1 MTVENEVQQTNDE
14 TGTDERRYPV
24 RTRNPPQYLNDYI
37 TNDSTNYII
46 HHCYNVKEV
55 PLTYEEAVNGPDS
68 LQWKAAMDEEVEA
81 LQQNNTYSLCS
92 LPEGKTPISGKWVYA
107 IKTNSDNCEKFK
119 ARYVA
124 RGFTQ
129 IKGIDYQDTFSP
141 TARLTSIRILIQL
154 CIQFDLIV
162 EQLDVKTAYL
172 HADIDFEIYLE
183 QPQGYVKTDLNG
195 NKLYCKLEKSIY
207 GLKQSGR
214 NWNLMLHKFLI
225 NINFTQSLNDYCFY
239 FKVNGNLRI
248 YIIIFVDDIMIA
260 ASNVNLL
267 NDIKNLLMNK
277 FKMKDLGILNM
288 FLGMK
293 FTFDDDFIT
302 IDQSKYID
310 KILTKFKMQDCN
322 PRSIPCDNSIIKL
335 VNDDSNILSDVRL
348 YQEIVGSLIYLMTC
362 TRPDLSYVVTKLS
375 QNMKSPTKAHL
386 NLAKDVLRY
395 VKGTI
400 DYNLKFTKSTC
411 LTLIGYSDSDWGN
424 SGDRKSISGYCF
436 LLNVNGPL
444 ISWKSKKQS
453 VVAIS
458 SCEAEYIAMTH
469 AIQEAKFLFQF
480 ISEIKCCKDKSV
492 IVHVDNLGSIALAQ
506 NPVNHQRSKHIDI
519 KYHFI
524 RNEISE
530 GIVKLHYIPS
540 NNNLADIF
548 TKPFSKIKLNSFSC
562 IRG

>member
-1 MTVENEVQQTNDE
+1 
-14 TGTDERRYPV
+14 
-24 RTRNPPQYLNDYI
+24 
-37 TNDSTNYII
+37 
-46 HHCYNVKEV
+46 
-55 PLTYEEAVNGPDS
+55 
-68 LQWKAAMDEEVEA
+68 
-81 LQQNNTYSLCS
+81 
-92 LPEGKTPISGKWVYA
+92 
-107 IKTNSDNCEKFK
+107 
-119 ARYVA
+119 
-124 RGFTQ
+124 
-129 IKGIDYQDTFSP
+129 
-141 TARLTSIRILIQL
+141 
-154 CIQFDLIV
+154 
-162 EQLDVKTAYL
+162 
-172 HADIDFEIYLE
+172 
-183 QPQGYVKTDLNG
+183 
-195 NKLYCKLEKSIY
+195 
-207 GLKQSGR
+207 
-214 NWNLMLHKFLI
+214 MLHKFLI

-239 FKVNGNLRI
+239 FKVNDNLRI

-293 FTFDDDFIT
+293 FTFDDDLIT

-469 AIQEAKFLFQF
+469 AIQEAKF
-480 ISEIKCCKDKSV
+480 
-492 IVHVDNLGSIALAQ
+492 SI
-506 NPVNHQRSKHIDI
+506 
-519 KYHFI
+519 YF
-524 RNEISE
+524 
-530 GIVKLHYIPS
+530 
-540 NNNLADIF
+540 
-548 TKPFSKIKLNSFSC
+548 
-562 IRG
+562 